1 MRGGIVLF
9 AKRPGVTSFSSLF
22 SIKRALAT
30 KKVGHTGTLDSFAS
44 GLLVVCTGS
53 LTRLASY
60 ITSFNKTYDAVI
72 EFGSETD
79 TLEYSGKIV
88 KTAPLPKKDDV
99 LCAIEHY
106 TGKMLQRPP
115 LFSALHI
122 NGERASDIA
131 RSGRSAEMPSRPVTV
146 FASETEEFLFEDGR
160 VKAVRVR
167 FSVSKGTYIRSLA
180 RDIGA
185 YCKSAAHLAGLRRL
199 SVGSFRLED
208 AALFSSL
215 APFTIRS
222 VYKTISE
229 MQSAQLLSCKAVAAG
244 HTPHPKES
252 ISDVHGRCS
261 KKSIFS
267 ALPMHSD
274 EYEKNVQSEVRH
286 KMQTMTESLASECG
300 FASLHIL
307 PEYEDDFK
315 HGRPLLSSMC
325 EKELGA
331 VLAASAEQCP
341 NSANCASSAIA
352 PNSADD
358 TRSDIYANG
367 KNDVHCPIHASSAHR
382 TNLENGTSF
391 ALDEVDGGCV
401 SIAVFGQHDTFS
413 GMISRS
419 AEGVYSYAFV
429 IPDSIDG

>member
-22 SIKRALAT
+22 SIKRALGT

-53 LTRLASY
+53 LTRIASY

-72 EFGSETD
+72 EFGVETD
-79 TLEYSGKIV
+79 TLEYTGKIV

-99 LCAIEHY
+99 LSAIKQY
-106 TGKMLQRPP
+106 TGGILQTPP

-146 FASETEEFLFEDGR
+146 YASEAEEFLFEAGDR

-180 RDIGA
+180 RDIGS

-208 AALFSSL
+208 AAGFSSL
-215 APFTIRS
+215 APFTLQS
-222 VYKTISE
+222 VYQTISD
-229 MQSAQLLSCKAVAAG
+229 MQKTQSACKADASE
-244 HTPHPKES
+244 HT
-252 ISDVHGRCS
+252 
-261 KKSIFS
+261 
-267 ALPMHSD
+267 LHSGED
-274 EYEKNVQSEVRH
+274 VQSEVRE
-286 KMQTMTESLASECG
+286 KMQTMTALLAAECG
-300 FASLHIL
+300 FGTAHIF

-315 HGRPLLSSMC
+315 HGRPLFSSMF
-325 EKELGA
+325 EKEAGG
-331 VLAASAEQCP
+331 VCETSDTSSVCGVCAA
-341 NSANCASSAIA
+341 NSNA
-352 PNSADD
+352 P
-358 TRSDIYANG
+358 
-367 KNDVHCPIHASSAHR
+367 
-382 TNLENGTSF
+382 
-391 ALDEVDGGCV
+391 
-401 SIAVFGQHDTFS
+401 IAVFGSNNNFL
-413 GMISRS
+413 GMI
-419 AEGVYSYAFV
+419 AEGDKGAYSYTFV
-429 IPDSIDG
+429 SPD

>member
-53 LTRLASY
+53 LTRIASY

-72 EFGSETD
+72 EFGVETD
-79 TLEYSGKIV
+79 TLEYTGKIV
-88 KTAPLPKKDDV
+88 KTAPLPTKDDV
-99 LCAIEHY
+99 LSAIKQY
-106 TGKMLQRPP
+106 TGDILQTPP

-146 FASETEEFLFEDGR
+146 YASEAEEFLLEDDR

-180 RDIGA
+180 RDIGSC
-185 YCKSAAHLAGLRRL
+185 CKSAAHLAGLRRL

-208 AALFSSL
+208 AAGFSSL

-222 VYKTISE
+222 VYQTISD
-229 MQSAQLLSCKAVAAG
+229 MQKAQSACKAGASE
-244 HTPHPKES
+244 HTPHSGE
-252 ISDVHGRCS
+252 D
-261 KKSIFS
+261 
-267 ALPMHSD
+267 
-274 EYEKNVQSEVRH
+274 VQSEVRE
-286 KMQTMTESLASECG
+286 KMQTMTALLAAECG
-300 FASLHIL
+300 FGTAHIF

-315 HGRPLLSSMC
+315 HGRPLFSSMF
-325 EKELGA
+325 EKGA
-331 VLAASAEQCP
+331 GGLCAADGATAVCGTCTASGEKSGGVCAASVTC
-341 NSANCASSAIA
+341 SANDVSSGSGTCAS
-352 PNSADD
+352 
-358 TRSDIYANG
+358 
-367 KNDVHCPIHASSAHR
+367 
-382 TNLENGTSF
+382 
-391 ALDEVDGGCV
+391 GGER
-401 SIAVFGQHDTFS
+401 SIAVFGKHGNFL
-413 GMISRS
+413 GMISRNGED
-419 AEGVYSYAFV
+419 AYSYEFV
-429 IPDSIDG
+429 IPD

>member
-22 SIKRALAT
+22 SIKRALGT

-53 LTRLASY
+53 LTRIASY

-72 EFGSETD
+72 EFGVETD
-79 TLEYSGKIV
+79 TLEYTGKIV

-99 LCAIEHY
+99 LSAIKQY
-106 TGKMLQRPP
+106 TGNILQTPP

-146 FASETEEFLFEDGR
+146 FASEAEEFLFEDGR

-180 RDIGA
+180 RDIGS

-208 AALFSSL
+208 AAGFSSL
-215 APFTIRS
+215 APFTIQS
-222 VYKTISE
+222 VYQTISD
-229 MQSAQLLSCKAVAAG
+229 MQKAQSASCKAGVSE
-244 HTPHPKES
+244 HTS
-252 ISDVHGRCS
+252 
-261 KKSIFS
+261 
-267 ALPMHSD
+267 HSGED
-274 EYEKNVQSEVRH
+274 VQSEVRE
-286 KMQTMTESLASECG
+286 KMQTMTALLAAECG
-300 FASLHIL
+300 FGTAHIF

-315 HGRPLLSSMC
+315 HGRPLFSSMF
-325 EKELGA
+325 EKEADG
-331 VLAASAEQCP
+331 VCAASAVF
-341 NSANCASSAIA
+341 SANDVSSGSGTCAS
-352 PNSADD
+352 
-358 TRSDIYANG
+358 
-367 KNDVHCPIHASSAHR
+367 
-382 TNLENGTSF
+382 
-391 ALDEVDGGCV
+391 GGEK
-401 SIAVFGQHDTFS
+401 SIAVFGKHGNFL
-413 GMISRS
+413 GMISRNGEN
-419 AEGVYSYAFV
+419 AYSYEFV
-429 IPDSIDG
+429 IPD

>member
-22 SIKRALAT
+22 SIKRALGT

-79 TLEYSGKIV
+79 TLEYTGKII
-88 KTAPLPKKDDV
+88 KAAPLPKKDDV
-99 LCAIEHY
+99 LSAIEHY
-106 TGKMLQRPP
+106 TGDILQTPP

-146 FASETEEFLFEDGR
+146 FASEAEEFLFEDGR

-180 RDIGA
+180 RDIGS
-185 YCKSAAHLAGLRRL
+185 YCKSAAGLAGLRRL

-208 AALFSSL
+208 AAGFSSL
-215 APFTIRS
+215 APFTIQS
-222 VYKTISE
+222 VYQTISD
-229 MQSAQLLSCKAVAAG
+229 MQKTQSASCKADASEQ
-244 HTPHPKES
+244 TPHPKEN
-252 ISDVHGRCS
+252 
-261 KKSIFS
+261 
-267 ALPMHSD
+267 
-274 EYEKNVQSEVRH
+274 EQSEVLE
-286 KMQTMTESLASECG
+286 KMQTMTESLAAECG
-300 FASLHIL
+300 FGTAHIF

-315 HGRPLLSSMC
+315 HGRPLYSLMFEKGAGGLCAADGATAVHGTCTASGEKSGGVCSSS
-325 EKELGA
+325 A
-331 VLAASAEQCP
+331 VF
-341 NSANCASSAIA
+341 SANDVSSGSGTCAS
-352 PNSADD
+352 
-358 TRSDIYANG
+358 
-367 KNDVHCPIHASSAHR
+367 
-382 TNLENGTSF
+382 
-391 ALDEVDGGCV
+391 GGEGA
-401 SIAVFGQHDTFS
+401 IAVFGKHGNFL
-413 GMISRS
+413 GMISRNGED
-419 AEGVYSYAFV
+419 AYSYEFV
-429 IPDSIDG
+429 IPD

>member
-1 MRGGIVLF
+1 MQGGIVLF
-9 AKRPGVTSFSSLF
+9 AKRPGLTSFSSLY

-79 TLEYSGKIV
+79 TLEYTGKIV

-99 LCAIEHY
+99 LSAIEHY
-106 TGKMLQRPP
+106 TGDILQTPP

-146 FASETEEFLFEDGR
+146 FASEAEEFLFEDGR

-180 RDIGA
+180 RDIGS

-208 AALFSSL
+208 AAGFSSL

-222 VYKTISE
+222 VYKTISD
-229 MQSAQLLSCKAVAAG
+229 MQKTQSASCKADASE
-244 HTPHPKES
+244 HTPHSKEN
-252 ISDVHGRCS
+252 
-261 KKSIFS
+261 
-267 ALPMHSD
+267 
-274 EYEKNVQSEVRH
+274 EQSEVLE
-286 KMQTMTESLASECG
+286 KMQSMTERLAAECG
-300 FASLHIL
+300 FGTTHIL
-307 PEYEDDFK
+307 SAYEDDFK
-315 HGRPLLSSMC
+315 HGRPLFSSMF
-325 EKELGA
+325 EKETAGA
-331 VLAASAEQCP
+331 CAASAEF
-341 NSANCASSAIA
+341 SANGTCAS
-352 PNSADD
+352 
-358 TRSDIYANG
+358 
-367 KNDVHCPIHASSAHR
+367 
-382 TNLENGTSF
+382 
-391 ALDEVDGGCV
+391 GGV
-401 SIAVFGQHDTFS
+401 GSIAVFGKHGIFL
-413 GMISRS
+413 GMISRRG
-419 AEGVYSYAFV
+419 EDTYSYAFV
-429 IPDSIDG
+429 VPD

>member
-22 SIKRALAT
+22 SIKRALGT

-79 TLEYSGKIV
+79 TLEYTGKIV

-99 LCAIEHY
+99 LSAIKHY
-106 TGKMLQRPP
+106 TGGILQTPP

-146 FASETEEFLFEDGR
+146 YASEAEEFLFEDGR

-180 RDIGA
+180 RDIGSC
-185 YCKSAAHLAGLRRL
+185 CKSAAHLAGLRRL

-208 AALFSSL
+208 AAGFSSL
-215 APFTIRS
+215 APFTIQS
-222 VYKTISE
+222 VYQTISD
-229 MQSAQLLSCKAVAAG
+229 MQKAQSASCKADASE
-244 HTPHPKES
+244 HTPHPRE
-252 ISDVHGRCS
+252 
-261 KKSIFS
+261 
-267 ALPMHSD
+267 D
-274 EYEKNVQSEVRH
+274 EKDIQSEVCE
-286 KMQTMTESLASECG
+286 KMQTMTALLAAECG
-300 FASLHIL
+300 FGTAHIL

-315 HGRPLLSSMC
+315 HGRPLYSSMF
-325 EKELGA
+325 EKKADGLC
-331 VLAASAEQCP
+331 AAGDA
-341 NSANCASSAIA
+341 
-352 PNSADD
+352 
-358 TRSDIYANG
+358 RS
-367 KNDVHCPIHASSAHR
+367 V
-382 TNLENGTSF
+382 NGTC
-391 ALDEVDGGCV
+391 AAGGER
-401 SIAVFGQHDTFS
+401 SIAVFGKHDSFL
-413 GMISRS
+413 GMIALRG
-419 AEGVYSYAFV
+419 AGAYSYEFV
-429 IPDSIDG
+429 IPD